1 MKMKG
6 LFLTVIFAFLSL
18 HTSWSQAPSNL
29 VITQIDSIKQLLTAE
44 TNEDTVKIKRL
55 NELARMC
62 FYTFQYT
69 EGLIATK
76 QAHQLSS
83 KLNYR
88 KGEGLYLRTM
98 SVFHNHS
105 FEDFWI
111 RTKWFYNDFK
121 EKEDLSDSD
130 FYYHNR
136 NFEKE
141 NPALF
146 DALKYF
152 EAEQDK
158 ETIANILQAIASN
171 YSNINQ
177 VDKAMPYVERAL
189 TLFKGIGRNVPYF
202 YMLVIKIY
210 GLEKAGKKEEAK
222 ISEIEAN
229 VIIAQN
235 SDVREKA
242 LLTDAMS
249 QKYLAQERTA
259 LGVEYA
265 IKTVDALE
273 IIGEKE
279 MRRQLLNSLQ
289 NQFEF
294 LGLPKKA
301 LEFYKKEVVLRTELN
316 DFKNIENLYNLIAF
330 RLIDLK
336 EFDEAKSY
344 LEKAKNLSEKE
355 DNKYGIAQYNDATGQ
370 ILLTQGKYQEALPYF
385 LKAIAI
391 FETLENYNYSYF
403 VNLSV
408 AKCHQKMGNL
418 TESLRY
424 AKKGFEK
431 VSSMKAKWLV
441 AKSSLLLSE
450 IYDEMNQP
458 LEAYKYLKIYQGI
471 AKQKEEQDI
480 ANRLADMEIQSVIKK
495 SESEKEQFE
504 KDKSLKEKENRN
516 QRLWLISVA
525 GALLSAVV
533 LMFLLYRNNRHK
545 QKANAFLQEQKEKVE
560 NTLSQLKA
568 TQTQL
573 VQSEKLASLG
583 ELTAGI
589 AHEIQNPLNF
599 VNNFS
604 EISVD
609 LAKELKEEIDKI
621 EIPEKDKDYIGEL
634 LTDLSQNQEKINH
647 HGKRASS
654 IVRGMLEHSRAS
666 TGVKALTDIN
676 KLADEYLR
684 LSYHGLRAKNKDF
697 NADFSTDFEG
707 NLPKIEVIPQDMGRV
722 LLNLINNAF
731 YAVNERAKQLR
742 SGSFQSY
749 PNVKSSE
756 SYIPSVSVTTQQVDN
771 QIIIKITDNGTGI
784 PESVISKVFQPFF
797 TTKPTGSGT
806 GLGLSL
812 AYEIVTKGHGGTLE
826 IETKEGEFTTFI
838 IKLP

>member
-1 MKMKG
+1 MRYTILIALL
-6 LFLTVIFAFLSL
+6 LFFNLTI
-18 HTSWSQAPSNL
+18 SWSQGASNL
-29 VITQIDSIKQLLTAE
+29 VTYKIDSVKQLLKAE
-44 TNEDTVKIKRL
+44 TNEDTVNVKRL
-55 NELARMC
+55 NELARMY
-62 FYTFQYT
+62 FFTFQYT
-69 EGLIATK
+69 EGLITTK
-76 QAHQLSS
+76 QAHRLSS
-83 KLNYR
+83 KINYR

-111 RTKWFYNDFK
+111 RTKWFYSDLK
-121 EKEDLSDSD
+121 EKEDVSDAN
-130 FYYHNR
+130 FYYHGR

-141 NPALF
+141 NSALF

-158 ETIANILQAIASN
+158 ETIANILQALASN
-171 YSNINQ
+171 YSNVNQ

-189 TLFKGIGRNVPYF
+189 ILFKEIGHNVPYF

-222 ISEIEAN
+222 VFEIEAN

-249 QKYLAQERTA
+249 QRYLAQQRTA

-265 IKTVDALE
+265 LKTVDALE

-279 MRRQLLNSLQ
+279 MRMQLLNNLQ

-294 LGLPKKA
+294 LDLPKKA
-301 LEFYKKEVVLRTELN
+301 LEFYKKELVLRTELN
-316 DFKNIENLYNLIAF
+316 DFKNIENIYNLIAF

-336 EFDEAKSY
+336 EFDEAKMY
-344 LEKAKNLSEKE
+344 LGKAKNLSDKN
-355 DNKYGIAQYNDATGQ
+355 DNQYGIAQFNDATGQ
-370 ILLTQGKYQEALPYF
+370 ILLAQGKYQEALPYF
-385 LKAIAI
+385 LKAISI
-391 FETLENYNYSYF
+391 FETLKSQNFSYF

-408 AKCHQKMGNL
+408 AKCYQKMGNL
-418 TESLRY
+418 MESLRY
-424 AKKGFEK
+424 AKKGYER
-431 VSSMKAKWLV
+431 VSSMQAKWLI

-458 LEAYKYLKIYQGI
+458 LEAHKYLKIYHGI
-471 AKQKEEQDI
+471 AKQKEEQDL

-495 SESEKEQFE
+495 SESEKNQFE
-504 KDKSLKEKENRN
+504 KDKQRKEHENRN
-516 QRLWLISVA
+516 QRLWLLSVA
-525 GALLSAVV
+525 GALFSAII

-545 QKANAFLQEQKEKVE
+545 QKANALLQEQKEKVE
-560 NTLSQLKA
+560 NTLFQLKA

-573 VQSEKLASLG
+573 IQSEKLASLG

-604 EISVD
+604 ELSVD
-609 LAKELKEEIDKI
+609 LAKDLNDEIHKSDIDKAYV
-621 EIPEKDKDYIGEL
+621 EEL

-647 HGKRASS
+647 HGKRASN
-654 IVRGMLEHSRAS
+654 IVKGMLEHSRTS
-666 TGVKALTDIN
+666 KGVKEMTDIN

-684 LSYHGLRAKNKDF
+684 LSYHGLRAKDKDF
-697 NADFSTDFEG
+697 NADFSTQFDE
-707 NLPKIEVIPQDMGRV
+707 NLPKIEVISQDIGRV

-731 YAVNERAKQLR
+731 YAVNQR
-742 SGSFQSY
+742 SQFS
-749 PNVKSSE
+749 KSSKLLE
-756 SYIPSVSVTTQQVDN
+756 SYTPLVSLATQYIDN
-771 QIIIKITDNGTGI
+771 QVIIKIKDNGTGM
-784 PESVISKVFQPFF
+784 PESVRTKVFQPFF
-797 TTKPTGSGT
+797 TTKPTGQGT

-812 AYEIVTKGHGGTLE
+812 AYDIVTKGHGGTLE
-826 IETKEGEFTTFI
+826 VESQEGLGTIFKIT
-838 IKLP
+838 LLMS